1 MSNPPAI
8 IARDA
13 PGFVDCEPIIHPV
26 DRIKNLVMK
35 EFGVTYS
42 DLDGWSRDA
51 RVVVPRHVAMSIA
64 RRLTTCSLK
73 DISTRFGGRDH
84 TTVVNAVK
92 KLPMRMQ
99 CNPVLRERIEK
110 IEAAFRRELAERA
123 ERKAVINT
131 PILNAVEPTALELSA
146 CVFVAAMAEHVDA
159 KRGVIARG
167 GKRETQRDVARAV
180 KECLDNCRGTRQQID
195 DDELE
200 ARR

>member
-131 PILNAVEPTALELSA
+131 PILNAVEPTALELSDIDNKR
-146 CVFVAAMAEHVDA
+146 FLAASAAAQARSQVELRKVELAAAEGRLA
-159 KRGVIARG
+159 KLLGLEEPGPG
-167 GKRETQRDVARAV
+167 GAPR
-180 KECLDNCRGTRQQID
+180 
-195 DDELE
+195 
-200 ARR
+200 